1 MFISN
6 FDRFCFITAKN
17 YYPQVLLE
25 ECKYFAKEKKM
36 PEYITNNIKIS
47 CDGREDFDE
56 ENFLEQN

>member
-1 MFISN
+1 M
-6 FDRFCFITAKN
+6 
-17 YYPQVLLE
+17 LLE